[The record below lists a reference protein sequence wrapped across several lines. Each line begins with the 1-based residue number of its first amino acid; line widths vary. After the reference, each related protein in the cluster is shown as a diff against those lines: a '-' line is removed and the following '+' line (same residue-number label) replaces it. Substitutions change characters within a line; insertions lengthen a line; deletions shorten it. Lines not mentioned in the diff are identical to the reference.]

1 MESELNNKFIQKA
14 KKIHGDKYDY
24 SSLNYKNRQTK
35 IMIKCLNHGIFEQ
48 TPCSHLSGKGC
59 PYCTGNKKSTLEEF
73 IAKAKKV
80 HGNKY
85 DYSITHYVN
94 NKTKVKIICKEHG
107 EFEQRPD
114 CHITQKQGCFK
125 CGVINGHKKQLHD
138 TNIFIEKSKK
148 IHGDK
153 FDYSKTQYIKDK
165 TMLIITCPKHG
176 DFKQRANNH
185 LNGDGCP
192 TCKSS
197 KGELYI
203 ESILIEKN
211 ISYVRQH
218 TFYDCKNIKQ
228 LPFDFYLPELNMCIE
243 YDGRHHFECID
254 LWGGEENLNYIKTN
268 DKIKENYCLNN
279 NISLVRISYKDD
291 LRIKLINEIT
301 KINKKIC
308 NNLIQ

>member
-1 MESELNNKFIQKA
+1 MKKLTTDSFILKSKNIHGDKYDYSMVDYVNSHSKVKIICDIHGVYEQKA
-14 KKIHGDKYDY
+14 YCHLNGEGCRKCSDELKFNKRRHTTDIFLERVKKIHGDKYDY
-24 SSLNYKNRQTK
+24 SLVKYKNARTK
-35 IMIKCLNHGIFEQ
+35 I
-48 TPCSHLSGKGC
+48 
-59 PYCTGNKKSTLEEF
+59 
-73 IAKAKKV
+73 
-80 HGNKY
+80 
-85 DYSITHYVN
+85 D
-94 NKTKVKIICKEHG
+94 IICH
-107 EFEQRPD
+107 
-114 CHITQKQGCFK
+114 
-125 CGVINGHKKQLHD
+125 
-138 TNIFIEKSKK
+138 
-148 IHGDK
+148 
-153 FDYSKTQYIKDK
+153 
-165 TMLIITCPKHG
+165 KHG
-176 DFKQRANNH
+176 VFKQTAPHH
-185 LNGDGCP
+185 LNGVGCP

-301 KINKKIC
+301 KINK
-308 NNLIQ
+308 